1 MGNEDAVD
9 RPIGSDRDA
18 IDDGVDG
25 MTKIFKARDQSG
37 IEFTGCQG
45 LTQTRRVIETHFA
58 APALDERPGIEVLDA
73 TEPDRAVHLQAQTN
87 WSGAA
92 AGSFPFVRFR

>member
-1 MGNEDAVD
+1 
-9 RPIGSDRDA
+9 
-18 IDDGVDG
+18 
-25 MTKIFKARDQSG
+25 
-37 IEFTGCQG
+37 
-45 LTQTRRVIETHFA
+45 VIETHFA